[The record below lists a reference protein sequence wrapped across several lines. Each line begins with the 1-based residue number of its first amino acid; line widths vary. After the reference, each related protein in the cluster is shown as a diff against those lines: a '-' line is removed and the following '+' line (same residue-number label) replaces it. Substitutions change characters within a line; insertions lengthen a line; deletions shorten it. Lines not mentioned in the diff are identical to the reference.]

1 MLEVFVG
8 RQPVYDQQLEVIGY
22 ELLMHRYETN
32 ATEAAGDNH
41 TASRMIL
48 NTFMEIG
55 FDRLVGKGSAF
66 IKLPRD
72 FIVGQYPI
80 KFFHDRVVLE
90 VTENVAS
97 DMELKDALREISD
110 RGFQIALD
118 DVIDAESV
126 LPLIDIINIIK
137 VDISKVEHSHLE
149 KLLAALKNKKIK
161 FLAKNIET
169 LDVFDMCRKIGF
181 DYFQGFFLCL
191 PNLESEH
198 RIPASRMATLRLLTK
213 LNEPNIEFKELE
225 EIILSDVSL
234 SYRLLRLVNSAF
246 YAKPKEIE
254 SLKQALTLLGIRRI
268 RDWVSLLLLSNIVD
282 KPNELVITAME
293 RAKMCELLSLTLKSR
308 HVEMGFMIGMFSVLD
323 ALLDTPLEDIISKLP
338 VAEEVSLALLQHEGD
353 LGNVLNCVL
362 AYERGEW
369 NTALATGL
377 DPNVIRDAFLE
388 SLDWAT
394 EVSSFI

>member
-8 RQPVYDQQLEVIGY
+8 RQPVYDQQLEVLGY

-32 ATEAAGDNH
+32 PTEIAGDNH
-41 TASRMIL
+41 VASQMIL

-66 IKLPRD
+66 IRLPRD
-72 FIVGQYPI
+72 FIVGQYPL
-80 KFFHDRVVLE
+80 KFFHDHVVLE

-97 DMELKDALREISD
+97 DMELKDALREISGH
-110 RGFQIALD
+110 GFQIALD
-118 DVIDAESV
+118 DVVDAESV
-126 LPLIDIINIIK
+126 LPLIDIVNIIK
-137 VDISKVEHSHLE
+137 VDISKVGHSHLE
-149 KLLAALKNKKIK
+149 KLLATLKDKKIK

-169 LDVFDMCRKIGF
+169 LDVFDMCREIGF

-198 RIPASRMATLRLLTK
+198 RIPASRMGTLRLLTK

-282 KPNELVITAME
+282 KPSDLVITAME
-293 RAKMCELLSLTLKSR
+293 RAKMCELLTLKLKGR
-308 HVEMGFMIGMFSVLD
+308 HAEMGFMIGMFSVLD
-323 ALLDTPLEDIISKLP
+323 ALLDTPLEDIISTLP
-338 VAEEVSLALLQHEGD
+338 VVEEVSLALLKHEGD

-369 NTALATGL
+369 AATLATGI
-377 DPNVIRDAFLE
+377 DPNEIRDAFLE

>member
-22 ELLMHRYETN
+22 ELLMHRYEAN
-32 ATEAAGDNH
+32 STEVTGDNH
-41 TASRMIL
+41 TASQMIL

-55 FDRLVGKGSAF
+55 FERLVGNGSAF

-90 VTENVAS
+90 VNENVAS
-97 DMELKDALREISD
+97 DKELKEALCEISD

-137 VDISKVEHSHLE
+137 VDISTVEHSHLE
-149 KLLAALKNKKIK
+149 KLLATLKKKKIK
-161 FLAKNIET
+161 FIAKNIET

-198 RIPASRMATLRLLTK
+198 RIPASRMATLRLLAK
-213 LNEPNIEFKELE
+213 LNEPNIEFKDLE

-246 YAKPKEIE
+246 YAKPQEIE

-323 ALLDTPLEDIISKLP
+323 ALLDIPLEDIIYTLP
-338 VAEEVSLALLQHEGD
+338 VVEEVSAALLQHEGD

-369 NTALATGL
+369 DAALATGI
-377 DPNVIRDAFLE
+377 DPDSIRDAFLE

>member
-8 RQPVYDQQLEVIGY
+8 RQPVYDQQLEVFGY
-22 ELLMHRYETN
+22 ELLMHKYE
-32 ATEAAGDNH
+32 AKPTEVSGDNH
-41 TASRMIL
+41 TASQMIL

-55 FDRLVGKGSAF
+55 FDRLVGNTSAF

-72 FIVGQYPI
+72 FIVEQYPL
-80 KFFHDRVVLE
+80 KFFHDRFVME
-90 VTENVAS
+90 VNENVAS
-97 DMELKDALREISD
+97 DKELKDALREISE

-126 LPLIDIINIIK
+126 LPLLDIINIIK
-137 VDISKVEHSHLE
+137 VDISAVEHSHLE
-149 KLLAALKNKKIK
+149 KLLTTLKKKKIK
-161 FLAKNIET
+161 FLAKNIDT
-169 LDVFDMCRKIGF
+169 LDAFDMCRKIGF

-198 RIPASRMATLRLLTK
+198 RIPATRMATLRLLTK

-225 EIILSDVSL
+225 KIILSDVAL

-246 YAKPKEIE
+246 YAKPKEIK
-254 SLKQALTLLGIRRI
+254 SLKQALTLLGIQRI

-308 HVEMGFMIGMFSVLD
+308 YVDMGFMIGMFSVLD
-323 ALLDTPLEDIISKLP
+323 ALLDTPLEEIISTLP
-338 VAEEVSLALLQHEGD
+338 IAEEVSLALLQHEGD
-353 LGNVLNCVL
+353 LGNVLKCVL

-369 NTALATGL
+369 DNALDSGIE
-377 DPNVIRDAFLE
+377 PNAIRDAFLE